1 MITKLQEFV
10 DRAQEHPPTRVA
22 VAAAAHKLVLQSV
35 QRAVDLGLI
44 VPLLVGR
51 EADIREQAEAIEWA
65 LTDEEIVSTETNR
78 HSAQVAVGL
87 VRQGEA
93 DVLMKGYLHTDEMLK
108 AVLQQETGLRTDRLL
123 SHVFIL
129 EVPTY
134 HKLLLITDAA
144 INIHPDISEKASI
157 TQNAVDLARR
167 LGAERP
173 KVAALSSIETI
184 NPNIPSTV
192 HAACLSKMAERG
204 QIKNAVVDGPLAFDN
219 AISAEA
225 ARDKA
230 IDSPVAGD
238 VDVVV
243 VPDLDAGNILSKNL
257 EYLASAK
264 MAGIVM
270 GASAPVVLTSRSD
283 PPKARV
289 YSLALASLLIQ
300 GLEDAPAGL
309 GSGSTWKPSE
319 KSLGS
324 ESAED
329 E

>member
-1 MITKLQEFV
+1 MIRRLQEMV
-10 DRAQEHPPTRVA
+10 DLAREGPPTRVA

-51 EADIREQAEAIEWA
+51 EEDIREQAAAIDWE
-65 LTDEEIVSTETNR
+65 LQDEQIVSTPTNQ
-78 HSAQVAVGL
+78 AAAAAAVDL
-87 VRQGEA
+87 VRQGKA
-93 DVLMKGYLHTDEMLK
+93 QVVMKGYLHTDEMLR
-108 AVLQQETGLRTDRLL
+108 AVLRHEEGLRTDRLL
-123 SHVFIL
+123 SHVFVL

-144 INIHPDISEKASI
+144 ININPEIAQKAAI

-167 LGAERP
+167 LGVERP

-204 QIKNAVVDGPLAFDN
+204 QIKHAIVDGPLAFDN

-225 ARDKA
+225 AEDKG
-230 IDSPVAGD
+230 IVSPVSGD

-283 PPKARV
+283 PPRARV
-289 YSLALASLLIQ
+289 YSLALAGLLC
-300 GLEDAPAGL
+300 
-309 GSGSTWKPSE
+309 S
-319 KSLGS
+319 
-324 ESAED
+324 
-329 E
+329 

>member
-1 MITKLQEFV
+1 MITRLQELV
-10 DRAQEHPPTRVA
+10 DLAQENPPTRVA

-35 QRAVDLGLI
+35 QRAVNLGLI

-51 EADIREQAEAIEWA
+51 EEDIREQAQAIDWE
-65 LTDEEIVSTETNR
+65 LRDEQIVPTITNNLA
-78 HSAQVAVGL
+78 AQAAVDL
-87 VRQGEA
+87 VRQGKA
-93 DVLMKGYLHTDEMLK
+93 QVLMKGYLHTDEMLH
-108 AVLQQETGLRTDRLL
+108 AVLQHGTGLRTDRLL
-123 SHVFIL
+123 SHVFVL

-144 INIHPDISEKASI
+144 INITPGIAQKAAI

-167 LGAERP
+167 LGVEQP

-204 QIKNAVVDGPLAFDN
+204 QIKGALVDGPLAFDN

-225 ARDKA
+225 ARDKG
-230 IDSPVAGD
+230 ITSPVSGD

-257 EYLASAK
+257 EYLAQAK
-264 MAGIVM
+264 MAGIVV

-283 PPKARV
+283 PPRARV
-289 YSLALASLLIQ
+289 YSLALASLLC
-300 GLEDAPAGL
+300 
-309 GSGSTWKPSE
+309 
-319 KSLGS
+319 
-324 ESAED
+324 
-329 E
+329 

>member
-1 MITKLQEFV
+1 MITRLQELV
-10 DRAQEHPPTRVA
+10 ELAMENPPTRVA

-35 QRAVDLGLI
+35 QRAVDQGLI
-44 VPLLVGR
+44 IPLLVGR
-51 EADIREQAEAIEWA
+51 EEDIRAQAAAIDWKLPDEWIIA
-65 LTDEEIVSTETNR
+65 TPTNR
-78 HSAQVAVGL
+78 AAADEAVAL
-87 VRQGEA
+87 VRKGEA
-93 DVLMKGYLHTDEMLK
+93 QVLMKGYLHTDEMLH
-108 AVLQQETGLRTDRLL
+108 AVLRHETGLRTDRLL
-123 SHVFIL
+123 SHVFVL

-144 INIHPDISEKASI
+144 INITPDISQKAAI

-167 LGAERP
+167 LGVERP
-173 KVAALSSIETI
+173 KVAALSSVETI

-204 QIKNAVVDGPLAFDN
+204 QIKGAIVDGPLAFDN

-225 ARDKA
+225 ARDKGIA
-230 IDSPVAGD
+230 SPVAGD

-283 PPKARV
+283 PPRARV
-289 YSLALASLLIQ
+289 FSLALASLLC
-300 GLEDAPAGL
+300 
-309 GSGSTWKPSE
+309 
-319 KSLGS
+319 
-324 ESAED
+324 
-329 E
+329 

>member
-1 MITKLQEFV
+1 MITRLQELV
-10 DRAQEHPPTRVA
+10 EIAQEGPPTRVA
-22 VAAAAHKLVLQSV
+22 VAAAAHKLVLESV
-35 QRAVDLGLI
+35 QRSVERGLI
-44 VPLLVGR
+44 IPLLVGI
-51 EADIREQAEAIEWA
+51 ESEIREQAEAIGWE
-65 LTDEEIVSTETNR
+65 LEDEQIVATNTNL
-78 HSAQVAVGL
+78 AAADAAVDL

-93 DVLMKGYLHTDEMLK
+93 QVLMKGYLHTDEMLR
-108 AVLQQETGLRTDRLL
+108 AILRQGTGLRTDRLL
-123 SHVFIL
+123 SHVFVL

-144 INIHPDISEKASI
+144 INIHPDIPEKAAI

-167 LGAERP
+167 LGVEMP

-184 NPNIPSTV
+184 NPKIPSTV
-192 HAACLSKMAERG
+192 HAACLHKMSERG
-204 QIKNAVVDGPLAFDN
+204 QIKGAIVDGPLAFDN

-225 ARDKA
+225 AADKG
-230 IDSPVAGD
+230 IKSPVSGD

-283 PPKARV
+283 PPRARV
-289 YSLALASLLIQ
+289 YSLALASLLC
-300 GLEDAPAGL
+300 
-309 GSGSTWKPSE
+309 
-319 KSLGS
+319 
-324 ESAED
+324 
-329 E
+329 

>member
-1 MITKLQEFV
+1 MIRRLQELV
-10 DRAQEHPPTRVA
+10 EIAQENPPTRVA

-35 QRAVDLGLI
+35 QRAVEQGLI
-44 VPLLVGR
+44 IPLLVGR
-51 EADIREQAEAIEWA
+51 EEDIREQAAAIGWD
-65 LTDEEIVSTETNR
+65 LTDEQIVPTETNP
-78 HSAQVAVGL
+78 AAATAAVEL
-87 VRQGEA
+87 VRQGKAE
-93 DVLMKGYLHTDEMLK
+93 VLMKGYLHTDMMLR
-108 AVLQQETGLRTDRLL
+108 AVLQHDTGLRTDRLL
-123 SHVFIL
+123 SHVFVL

-144 INIHPDISEKASI
+144 INIRPDISEKAAI
-157 TQNAVDLARR
+157 TQNAVDLARK
-167 LGAERP
+167 LGVERP
-173 KVAALSSIETI
+173 KVAGLSSIETI

-204 QIKNAVVDGPLAFDN
+204 QIKGAIVDGPLAFDI

-225 ARDKA
+225 AQDKG
-230 IDSPVAGD
+230 IESPVAGD

-283 PPKARV
+283 PPRARV
-289 YSLALASLLIQ
+289 YSLALASLLC
-300 GLEDAPAGL
+300 
-309 GSGSTWKPSE
+309 
-319 KSLGS
+319 
-324 ESAED
+324 
-329 E
+329 

>member
-1 MITKLQEFV
+1 MITRLHELV
-10 DRAQEHPPTRVA
+10 ELAQENPPARVA

-35 QRAVDLGLI
+35 QRAVERGLI
-44 VPLLVGR
+44 VPLLVGIEKDIR
-51 EADIREQAEAIEWA
+51 AEADAIGWQLEDELIIPTSTNAEAA
-65 LTDEEIVSTETNR
+65 D
-78 HSAQVAVGL
+78 AAVDL

-93 DVLMKGYLHTDEMLK
+93 QVLMKGYLHTDEMLH
-108 AVLQQETGLRTDRLL
+108 AILRQGSGLRTDRLL
-123 SHVFIL
+123 SHVFVL

-144 INIHPDISEKASI
+144 INIHPDIPQKAAI
-157 TQNAVDLARR
+157 TQNAVDLARK
-167 LGAERP
+167 LGVEVP

-184 NPNIPSTV
+184 NPKIPSTV
-192 HAACLSKMAERG
+192 HAACLHKMAERG
-204 QIKNAVVDGPLAFDN
+204 QIKGAIVDGPLAFDN

-225 ARDKA
+225 ARDKG
-230 IDSPVAGD
+230 INSPVSGE

-283 PPKARV
+283 PPRARV
-289 YSLALASLLIQ
+289 YSLALASLLC
-300 GLEDAPAGL
+300 
-309 GSGSTWKPSE
+309 
-319 KSLGS
+319 
-324 ESAED
+324 
-329 E
+329 

>member
-1 MITKLQEFV
+1 MIKRLQELV
-10 DRAQEHPPTRVA
+10 DLARENPPTRVA

-35 QRAVDLGLI
+35 QRSVNRGLI
-44 VPLLVGR
+44 IPLLVGR
-51 EADIREQAEAIEWA
+51 EEDIREQAAAIDWDLE
-65 LTDEEIVSTETNR
+65 DVRIVPTTTNKAAA
-78 HSAQVAVGL
+78 SAAVDL

-93 DVLMKGYLHTDEMLK
+93 DVLMKGYLHTDEMLQ
-108 AVLQQETGLRTDRLL
+108 AVLRHDTGLRTDRLL
-123 SHVFIL
+123 SHVFVL

-144 INIHPDISEKASI
+144 ISINPEIAQKAAI
-157 TQNAVDLARR
+157 TQNAVDLARK
-167 LGAERP
+167 LGVEQP
-173 KVAALSSIETI
+173 KVAVLSSVETI

-204 QIKNAVVDGPLAFDN
+204 QIKGAIVDGPLAFDN

-225 ARDKA
+225 ARDKG
-230 IDSPVAGD
+230 IVSPVSGD

-257 EYLASAK
+257 EYLASAQ

-283 PPKARV
+283 PPRARV
-289 YSLALASLLIQ
+289 YSLALASLLC
-300 GLEDAPAGL
+300 
-309 GSGSTWKPSE
+309 
-319 KSLGS
+319 
-324 ESAED
+324 
-329 E
+329 

>member
-1 MITKLQEFV
+1 MITRLQELV
-10 DRAQEHPPTRVA
+10 DLARQRSPTRVA

-35 QRAVDLGLI
+35 QRAVDQGLI
-44 VPLLVGR
+44 VPILVGR
-51 EADIREQAEAIEWA
+51 E
-65 LTDEEIVSTETNR
+65 EEIRQHASDIGWELEAEQIYPTATNR
-78 HSAQVAVGL
+78 AAADAAVALVKKGDAQ
-87 VRQGEA
+87 
-93 DVLMKGYLHTDEMLK
+93 VLMKGYLHTDEMLHS
-108 AVLQQETGLRTDRLL
+108 VLRQGSGLRTDRLL
-123 SHVFIL
+123 SHVFVL

-144 INIHPDISEKASI
+144 INITPGIAEKASI

-167 LGAERP
+167 LGVETP

-192 HAACLSKMAERG
+192 HAACLSKMSERG
-204 QIKNAVVDGPLAFDN
+204 QIKGAIVDGPLAFDN

-230 IDSPVAGD
+230 INSPVSGD

-264 MAGIVM
+264 MAGIVI

-283 PPKARV
+283 PPRARV
-289 YSLALASLLIQ
+289 YSLALASLL
-300 GLEDAPAGL
+300 
-309 GSGSTWKPSE
+309 S
-319 KSLGS
+319 
-324 ESAED
+324 
-329 E
+329 

>member
-1 MITKLQEFV
+1 MEGSMITRLQDLV
-10 DRAQEHPPTRVA
+10 DLARENPPTRVA
-22 VAAAAHKLVLQSV
+22 VAAAAHRLVLQSV
-35 QRAVDLGLI
+35 RRAVDLGLV
-44 VPLLVGR
+44 VPLFVGR
-51 EADIREQAEAIEWA
+51 EEDIRQQAEAIGWE
-65 LTDEEIVSTETNR
+65 LQDERIVSTPTNK
-78 HSAQVAVGL
+78 AAATAAVDL

-93 DVLMKGYLHTDEMLK
+93 QVLMKGYLHTDEMLH
-108 AVLQQETGLRTDRLL
+108 AILRQETGLRTDRLL
-123 SHVFIL
+123 THVFVL

-144 INIHPDISEKASI
+144 ININPDITQKAAI
-157 TQNAVDLARR
+157 TQNAVDLARK
-167 LGAERP
+167 LGVEKP

-204 QIKNAVVDGPLAFDN
+204 QIKGAIVEGPLAFDN

-225 ARDKA
+225 AEEKGIHTA
-230 IDSPVAGD
+230 VSGD

-270 GASAPVVLTSRSD
+270 GARVPVVLTSRSD
-283 PPKARV
+283 PPRARV
-289 YSLALASLLIQ
+289 YSLALAGLLC
-300 GLEDAPAGL
+300 
-309 GSGSTWKPSE
+309 
-319 KSLGS
+319 
-324 ESAED
+324 
-329 E
+329 

>member
-1 MITKLQEFV
+1 MITRLQELV
-10 DRAQEHPPTRVA
+10 ELAKENPPTRVA

-35 QRAVDLGLI
+35 QRAVDQGLI

-51 EADIREQAEAIEWA
+51 AEDIREQAKAIGWV
-65 LTDEEIVSTETNR
+65 LKDEQIVPTETNK
-78 HSAQVAVGL
+78 AAAMAAVEL
-87 VRQGEA
+87 VREGKAQ
-93 DVLMKGYLHTDEMLK
+93 VLMKGYLHTDEMLH
-108 AVLQQETGLRTDRLL
+108 AVLRQDTGLRTDRLL
-123 SHVFIL
+123 SHVFVL

-144 INIHPDISEKASI
+144 INIHPEIAQKAAI
-157 TQNAVDLARR
+157 TQNAVDLARK
-167 LGAERP
+167 LGVEKP

-204 QIKNAVVDGPLAFDN
+204 QIKGAIVDGPLAFDN

-225 ARDKA
+225 ARDKG
-230 IDSPVAGD
+230 IISPVSGD

-270 GASAPVVLTSRSD
+270 GAMAPVVLTSRSD
-283 PPKARV
+283 PPRARV
-289 YSLALASLLIQ
+289 YSLALASLLC
-300 GLEDAPAGL
+300 
-309 GSGSTWKPSE
+309 
-319 KSLGS
+319 
-324 ESAED
+324 
-329 E
+329 

>member
-1 MITKLQEFV
+1 MIRRLQEMV
-10 DRAQEHPPTRVA
+10 DLAREKPPTPVA
-22 VAAAAHKLVLQSV
+22 IAAAAHKLVLQSV

-44 VPLLVGR
+44 IPLLVGR
-51 EADIREQAEAIEWA
+51 EEDIREQAAAIDWE
-65 LTDEEIVSTETNR
+65 LQDEQIVSTPTNQ
-78 HSAQVAVGL
+78 AAAAAAVDL
-87 VRQGEA
+87 VRRGEA
-93 DVLMKGYLHTDEMLK
+93 KVVMKGYLHTDEMLH
-108 AVLQQETGLRTDRLL
+108 AVLKHDTGLRTDRLL
-123 SHVFIL
+123 SHVFVL

-144 INIHPDISEKASI
+144 ININPEIQAKAAI
-157 TQNAVDLARR
+157 TQNAVDLARK
-167 LGAERP
+167 LGVERP

-204 QIKNAVVDGPLAFDN
+204 QIKHAIVDGPLAFDN

-225 ARDKA
+225 AEDKG
-230 IDSPVAGD
+230 ITSPVSGD

-283 PPKARV
+283 PPRARV
-289 YSLALASLLIQ
+289 YSLALASLLC
-300 GLEDAPAGL
+300 
-309 GSGSTWKPSE
+309 S
-319 KSLGS
+319 
-324 ESAED
+324 
-329 E
+329 

>member
-1 MITKLQEFV
+1 MIRRLSDLV
-10 DRAQEHPPTRVA
+10 DLAQENPPTRVA

-35 QRAVDLGLI
+35 QRAVTRGLI
-44 VPLLVGR
+44 IPLLVGR
-51 EADIREQAEAIEWA
+51 EEEIRAEAEDIGWTLDKEQ
-65 LTDEEIVSTETNR
+65 IVSTPTNK
-78 HSAQVAVGL
+78 AAAAAAVDL
-87 VRQGEA
+87 VRRGDA
-93 DVLMKGYLHTDEMLK
+93 DVLMKGYLHTDEMLR
-108 AVLQQETGLRTDRLL
+108 AILSQERGLRTDRLL
-123 SHVFIL
+123 SHVFVM

-144 INIHPDISEKASI
+144 ININPGISDKAAI
-157 TQNAVDLARR
+157 TQNAVDLARK
-167 LGAERP
+167 LGVERP
-173 KVAALSSIETI
+173 KVAALSSVETV

-225 ARDKA
+225 ARDKG
-230 IDSPVAGD
+230 IVSPVSGD

-270 GASAPVVLTSRSD
+270 GAKVPVVLTSRSD
-283 PPKARV
+283 PPRARV
-289 YSLALASLLIQ
+289 YSLALAALLCH
-300 GLEDAPAGL
+300 GMNR
-309 GSGSTWKPSE
+309 TV
-319 KSLGS
+319 
-324 ESAED
+324 
-329 E
+329 

>member
-1 MITKLQEFV
+1 MFVRLQELV
-10 DRAQEHPPTRVA
+10 DLAQEKPPTRVA

-35 QRAVDLGLI
+35 QRAVNQGLI
-44 VPLLVGR
+44 IPLLVGR
-51 EADIREQAEAIEWA
+51 EDDIREQAEAIGWDLRSER
-65 LTDEEIVSTETNR
+65 IVPTETNK
-78 HSAQVAVGL
+78 AAANMAVDL

-93 DVLMKGYLHTDEMLK
+93 QVLMKGYLHTDEMLH
-108 AVLQQETGLRTDRLL
+108 AVLRQESGLRTDRLL
-123 SHVFIL
+123 SHVFVM

-144 INIHPDISEKASI
+144 ININPDIHQKAAI

-167 LGAERP
+167 LGVEQP

-184 NPNIPSTV
+184 NANIPSTV

-204 QIKNAVVDGPLAFDN
+204 QIKGAIVDGPLAFDN

-225 ARDKA
+225 ARDKG
-230 IDSPVAGD
+230 IVSPVAGD
-238 VDVVV
+238 LDVLV

-270 GASAPVVLTSRSD
+270 GALAPVVLTSRSD
-283 PPKARV
+283 PPRARV
-289 YSLALASLLIQ
+289 YSLALASLLC
-300 GLEDAPAGL
+300 
-309 GSGSTWKPSE
+309 
-319 KSLGS
+319 
-324 ESAED
+324 
-329 E
+329 

>member
-1 MITKLQEFV
+1 MITRLQDLVNLAMEN
-10 DRAQEHPPTRVA
+10 PPTRVA

-35 QRAVDLGLI
+35 QRAVAHGLI

-51 EADIREQAEAIEWA
+51 EEDIRAQAEAIDWDLPDEWII
-65 LTDEEIVSTETNR
+65 TTPTNR
-78 HSAQVAVGL
+78 AAADEAVAL
-87 VRQGEA
+87 VRKGEA
-93 DVLMKGYLHTDEMLK
+93 QVLMKGYLHTDEMLR
-108 AVLQQETGLRTDRLL
+108 AVLRQETGLRTDRLL
-123 SHVFIL
+123 SHVFVL

-144 INIHPDISEKASI
+144 INITPDISQKAAI

-167 LGAERP
+167 LGVEQP
-173 KVAALSSIETI
+173 KVAALSSVETI
-184 NPNIPSTV
+184 NPSIPSTV

-204 QIKNAVVDGPLAFDN
+204 QIKGAIVDGPLAFDN

-225 ARDKA
+225 AQDKGIA
-230 IDSPVAGD
+230 SPVSGD

-283 PPKARV
+283 PPRARV
-289 YSLALASLLIQ
+289 FSLALASLLC
-300 GLEDAPAGL
+300 
-309 GSGSTWKPSE
+309 
-319 KSLGS
+319 
-324 ESAED
+324 
-329 E
+329 